1 MSNKYRIVLV
11 ENTATKKYH
20 FEVETLKPSKF
31 FRRTWVWTT
40 IKTGSI
46 TKEPLKF
53 YMQVDAEK
61 YIDSLREAEEKP
73 TETRKVVEEYK

>member
-1 MSNKYRIVLV
+1 MLNKYRIVLV
-11 ENTATKKYH
+11 ENPTTGKYH
-20 FEVETLKPSKF
+20 FEVETLKRKF
-31 FRRTWVWTT
+31 FSRTWVWTT

-53 YMQVDAEK
+53 YMQEAAEK
-61 YIDSLREAEEKP
+61 YIDSLRETEEKP